1 MRRNC
6 TYFSFKIYQ
15 LKCTIERCNFQILDG
30 LECSNPTHVNADH
43 SRHPSEGIVTLVWAK
58 IVFSGQC
65 LLPNCHS
72 CSLYLLKIVNDP
84 LTTIVSTPPNSL
96 IFSPNH
102 PHQQWIVAFCLIL
115 HSLALSKRNATASRA
130 LLPMHNFSPP
140 SICRRTHS

>member
-15 LKCTIERCNFQILDG
+15 LKSTIKRCNFQILDG

-43 SRHPSEGIVTLVWAK
+43 SRHPSEGIVTLAWAK

-72 CSLYLLKIVNDP
+72 CSLHLLKIVNNVQVQIQLFP

-96 IFSPNH
+96 IFSLNH
-102 PHQQWIVAFCLIL
+102 THQQLIVAFCLIL
-115 HSLALSKRNATASRA
+115 HSSALSKRNATASRA
-130 LLPMHNFSPP
+130 P
-140 SICRRTHS
+140 SSHA